1 MPRFKVGDR
10 VQLTGEIARFYPS
23 VIGIVKDRGKD
34 QSSVLVQY
42 DVRLADETVAKFFDF
57 QLQTPPV
64 VRGRIV
70 YDEPILKKST
80 AHAVASEGREIRLIG
95 ADVEVHLEICGA
107 FRKSITEHVSV
118 GKVAMTDALVT
129 VLVHEQP
136 IATKRTDGRGDV
148 EFHGA
153 PSGDVTIETLV
164 PGKRIV
170 VSLNV

>member
-10 VQLTGEIARFYPS
+10 VQLTGEIARFYRS
-23 VIGIVKDRGKD
+23 VIGTVKDSGTDHR
-34 QSSVLVQY
+34 SVLLQY
-42 DVRLADETVAKFFDF
+42 DVRLADGTVSKFFDF

-70 YDEPILKKST
+70 FDEPISIKDCDLPDART
-80 AHAVASEGREIRLIG
+80 GREIRLIG